1 MINRPI
7 PAPGVV
13 VEDLDDDVCLYRS
26 DIDEV
31 LVLNQSAGDIW
42 RLADGG
48 RSVETIATR
57 LADVYRTDQATVR
70 ADVQTVVTDLV
81 ARGYLV
87 EPPAEPSP
95 S

>member
-1 MINRPI
+1 VINRPI

-42 RLADGG
+42 RLADGA
-48 RSVETIATR
+48 RSVDAIAIR
-57 LADVYRTDQATVR
+57 LADVYRTDEATVR
-70 ADVQTVVTDLV
+70 TDVQAVVADLV

-87 EPPAEPSP
+87 EQPAP
-95 S
+95 

>member
-1 MINRPI
+1 VINRPI

-57 LADVYRTDQATVR
+57 LADVYRTDEVTMR
-70 ADVQTVVTDLV
+70 TDVQAVVADLV

-87 EPPAEPSP
+87 EQPAV
-95 S
+95 

>member
-42 RLADGG
+42 RLADGD
-48 RSVETIATR
+48 RSVEAIATR
-57 LADVYRTDQATVR
+57 LADVYGTDETTVRTDVQAVV
-70 ADVQTVVTDLV
+70 ADLL

-87 EPPAEPSP
+87 EQPAP
-95 S
+95 

>member
-1 MINRPI
+1 VINRPI

-31 LVLNQSAGDIW
+31 LVLNRSAGDIW

-57 LADVYRTDQATVR
+57 LADVYRTDHETVR
-70 ADVQTVVTDLV
+70 TDVQAVVADLV

-87 EPPAEPSP
+87 EQSEV
-95 S
+95 

>member
-1 MINRPI
+1 MLSRPI
-7 PAPGVV
+7 PAVGVV

-42 RLADGG
+42 RLADGD
-48 RSVETIATR
+48 RSVEAIATR
-57 LADVYRTDQATVR
+57 LADVYGTDEATVR
-70 ADVQTVVTDLV
+70 TDVQAVVADLL

-87 EPPAEPSP
+87 EQPAP
-95 S
+95 

>member
-42 RLADGG
+42 RLADGDC
-48 RSVETIATR
+48 SVETIATR
-57 LADVYRTDQATVR
+57 LADVYGTDEATVR
-70 ADVQTVVTDLV
+70 TDVQAVVADLV

-87 EPPAEPSP
+87 EQSAV
-95 S
+95 

>member
-1 MINRPI
+1 VLSRPI
-7 PAPGVV
+7 PAVGVV

-42 RLADGG
+42 RLADGD
-48 RSVETIATR
+48 RSVEAIATR
-57 LADVYRTDQATVR
+57 LADVYGTDEATVR
-70 ADVQTVVTDLV
+70 TDVQAVVADLL

-87 EPPAEPSP
+87 EQPAP
-95 S
+95 

>member
-1 MINRPI
+1 VINRPI

-42 RLADGG
+42 RLADGD

-57 LADVYRTDQATVR
+57 LADVYGTDEATMRTDVQAVV
-70 ADVQTVVTDLV
+70 ADLLT
-81 ARGYLV
+81 RGYLV
-87 EPPAEPSP
+87 EQSAV
-95 S
+95 

>member
-42 RLADGG
+42 RLADGD

-57 LADVYRTDQATVR
+57 LADVYGTDEATMRTDVQAVV
-70 ADVQTVVTDLV
+70 ADLLT
-81 ARGYLV
+81 RGYLV
-87 EPPAEPSP
+87 EQSAV
-95 S
+95 